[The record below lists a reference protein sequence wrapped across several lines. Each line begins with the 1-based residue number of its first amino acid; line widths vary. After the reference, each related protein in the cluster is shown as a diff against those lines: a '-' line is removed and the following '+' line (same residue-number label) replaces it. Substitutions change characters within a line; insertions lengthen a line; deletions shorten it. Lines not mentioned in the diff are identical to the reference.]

1 MGIVPQSRSAW
12 LVGMCV
18 AGGVILSGC
27 DSGNTVS
34 TPSDVQPVPTT
45 TSTNVVQEGFDI
57 PSSPRYRLNVAGSG
71 SFRPGIPVTLTVDV
85 ESVRGTGATDLELY
99 LPELTAFEASRGP
112 WRGIPRDT
120 RMTPAQN
127 RQISVNPG
135 SRAGQPFT
143 VVFPEPGLYT
153 VQVIARQRTPD
164 AVRDW
169 TPQSTTSH
177 AWVLVLEDGGR
188 FSPVYDTT
196 MILRDA
202 ISTGPFR
209 HVDPQRQGPPISGVT
224 AFRGGENQFCEVD
237 CPPRNCCFGGSLT
250 YWDPVPNQILPL
262 GGVTVQLTFNTGEL
276 YETLASIGGYGGL
289 PCPNPGETGFL
300 SFVTISSAF
309 TVRDHGS
316 AGTTFANV
324 SSAVCGTTLMAHNT
338 FLRGPLVF
346 AHMNIA
352 RNNGGNLFG
361 KVRGPLPVD
370 IETPVPADAS
380 SFYSPSQD
388 RIHVMETQVFEQFG
402 GFVAAHEY
410 GHALQA
416 TAFAHGAP
424 GMGTCN
430 NPHFIQAP
438 NTAGCAVS
446 EGWADYFS
454 ISVLPTSEPD
464 RTVAQFE
471 LNSWVVNFPSQGH
484 LIEGAV
490 AAYYLDMSD
499 PANAAET
506 DALSLG
512 TRFVADIISSCED
525 SFGHGPSTLL
535 KLRKCFENDLSPTGV
550 QLVPGVT
557 FPSGWSL
564 GAMQQNFTWNI
575 DGIR

>member
-1 MGIVPQSRSAW
+1 M
-12 LVGMCV
+12 
-18 AGGVILSGC
+18 
-27 DSGNTVS
+27 S
-34 TPSDVQPVPTT
+34 TPSEVQPVPT

-57 PSSPRYRLNVAGSG
+57 PSSPRYRLKVAGSG
-71 SFRPGIPVTLTVDV
+71 SFRPGTPVVLTVDV
-85 ESVRGTGATDLELY
+85 ESMKGTGATDLELY
-99 LPELTAFEASRGP
+99 LPELTAFEASPGA

-127 RQISVNPG
+127 RQIALNPG
-135 SRAGQPFT
+135 SRNGQPFT

-164 AVRDW
+164 AVRGW

-224 AFRGGENQFCEVD
+224 AFRGGENQFCEVN

-276 YETLASIGGYGGL
+276 FQTVASTGGYGGL

-316 AGTTFANV
+316 AGSTFANV
-324 SSAVCGTTLMAHNT
+324 SSAVCGTTYMAHNT
-338 FLRGPLVF
+338 VLDGPLVF
-346 AHMNIA
+346 AHMTTA
-352 RNNGGNLFG
+352 RNNGGALFG
-361 KVRGPLPVD
+361 RVRGPLPVD
-370 IETPVPADAS
+370 IVTPADSAFS
-380 SFYSPSQD
+380 PSFYSPSQD
-388 RIHVMETQVFEQFG
+388 RISIMDTHVDGPFG

-416 TAFAHGAP
+416 VAFSHGAP

-430 NPHFIQAP
+430 NPHSVEAP
-438 NTAGCAVS
+438 NTTGCAIS

-454 ISVLPTSEPD
+454 ISVIPTAFWD
-464 RTVAQFE
+464 FE
-471 LNSWVVNFPSQGH
+471 LAPFVLNFPFQGDQ
-484 LIEGAV
+484 IEGAV

-499 PANAAET
+499 PVNAGET

-525 SFGHGPSTLL
+525 SFGQGPSSVL
-535 KLRKCFENDLSPTGV
+535 KLRNCFENNLSPGIL
-550 QLVPGVT
+550 QLVPAVT

-575 DGIR
+575 DGMR

>member
-1 MGIVPQSRSAW
+1 M
-12 LVGMCV
+12 
-18 AGGVILSGC
+18 
-27 DSGNTVS
+27 S
-34 TPSDVQPVPTT
+34 TPSEVQPVPTT
-45 TSTNVVQEGFDI
+45 TSANVVQEGFDI
-57 PSSPRYRLNVAGSG
+57 PSSPRYHLKVDGSG
-71 SFRPGIPVTLTVDV
+71 SFRPGTPVILTVDV
-85 ESVRGTGATDLELY
+85 ESMKGTGATDLELY
-99 LPELTAFEASRGP
+99 LPELTAFEASP
-112 WRGIPRDT
+112 ATWRGIPRDT

-127 RQISVNPG
+127 RQIALNPG
-135 SRAGQPFT
+135 SRSGQPFT

-153 VQVIARQRTPD
+153 VQVIARQRAPD

-169 TPQSTTSH
+169 TPQSTTTH

-209 HVDPQRQGPPISGVT
+209 HVDPQRQGPPVSGVT
-224 AFRGGENQFCEVD
+224 AFRGGENQFCEVN
-237 CPPRNCCFGGSLT
+237 CPPRDCCFGGSLT
-250 YWDPVPNQILPL
+250 YTDPVLNQILPL
-262 GGVTVQLTFNTGEL
+262 GGVTVQLSFATGEL
-276 YETLASIGGYGGL
+276 FQTVASTGGYGGL

-324 SSAVCGTTLMAHNT
+324 SSAVCGTTYMAHNT
-338 FLRGPLVF
+338 VLDGPLVF
-346 AHMNIA
+346 AHMTTA

-370 IETPVPADAS
+370 IETPPSPDAH

-388 RIHVMETQVFEQFG
+388 RIHIMDTEVDEQFG

-424 GMGTCN
+424 GMGSCN
-430 NPHFIQAP
+430 NPHDVGLP
-438 NTAGCAVS
+438 NTMGCAVS

-454 ISVLPTSEPD
+454 ISVIPTNLWD
-464 RTVAQFE
+464 FE
-471 LNSWVVNFPSQGH
+471 SNPWVLNFPFQGAQ
-484 LIEGAV
+484 IEGAV
-490 AAYYLDMSD
+490 VGYYLDMSD
-499 PANAAET
+499 PANASEA

-512 TRFVADIISSCED
+512 TRFVADIISSCENWEGAGAATIAELRNC
-525 SFGHGPSTLL
+525 FNNTLT
-535 KLRKCFENDLSPTGV
+535 TGF
-550 QLVPGVT
+550 QLVPPVT
-557 FPSGWSL
+557 FPSGWTLS
-564 GAMQQNFTWNI
+564 GMEQDYDWNI
-575 DGIR
+575 LGCRGASCS